1 MSTSRADIVAGIQ
14 ESGLSGRP
22 VCVHSSL
29 RSFGHI
35 EGGAETL
42 LGAFLDE
49 GATLL
54 VPSFSW
60 QYAAPAPL
68 GHRPDRNGTE
78 YDYASRLLPEI
89 GFSPRS
95 TAVDRDMGALA
106 AAVVRHPGRERGNHP
121 ICSFTALGPMA
132 TTLVASQGPHAV
144 WAPLER
150 LVALDGAVVSMGVD
164 LTSLSLIHLGEQ
176 HAGRRPF
183 IRWALDATGSILDV
197 EAGSCSNGFARF
209 EPALADEPT
218 IQVGE
223 SRWLVLP
230 ARGALA
236 LLTATILDC
245 PTITKCADPECERC
259 RDAVAGGPLMSLGTV
274 ERVSSSPRHTLGK
287 SAHESIRLLEGLG
300 VEGDAHLGKTVK
312 HRSRVRRDPS
322 QPNLRQVHLIHG
334 ELHDELAL
342 KGMRVGPGEMGENVT
357 TRGIDL
363 LHLPAGTI
371 LRLGDEARVEVT
383 GLRNPCAQLDSIQG
397 GLMAATLDRAD
408 NGSLLRKAG
417 IMSIVVRGGTVR
429 TGDSIV
435 ADLPPGPHHPL
446 DRV

>member
-1 MSTSRADIVAGIQ
+1 V
-14 ESGLSGRP
+14 SGRP
-22 VCVHSSL
+22 VRVHSSL

-132 TTLVASQGPHAV
+132 TTL
-144 WAPLER
+144 
-150 LVALDGAVVSMGVD
+150 
-164 LTSLSLIHLGEQ
+164 
-176 HAGRRPF
+176 
-183 IRWALDATGSILDV
+183 
-197 EAGSCSNGFARF
+197 
-209 EPALADEPT
+209 
-218 IQVGE
+218 
-223 SRWLVLP
+223 LP

-236 LLTATILDC
+236 LLTATIQD
-245 PTITKCADPECERC
+245 
-259 RDAVAGGPLMSLGTV
+259 
-274 ERVSSSPRHTLGK
+274 
-287 SAHESIRLLEGLG
+287 
-300 VEGDAHLGKTVK
+300 
-312 HRSRVRRDPS
+312 
-322 QPNLRQVHLIHG
+322 
-334 ELHDELAL
+334 
-342 KGMRVGPGEMGENVT
+342 
-357 TRGIDL
+357 
-363 LHLPAGTI
+363 
-371 LRLGDEARVEVT
+371 
-383 GLRNPCAQLDSIQG
+383 

-429 TGDSIV
+429 AGDSIV
-435 ADLPPGPHHPL
+435 ADLPPVPHHPL